1 MARMVFA
8 EAGRHGL
15 ECCTAEAAL
24 ALNHQ
29 AAVAM
34 IAQPIK
40 QAVLIVHTTRLQLLD
55 NHDASQATTPHA
67 APLEA
72 VLPCL
77 LR

>member
-1 MARMVFA
+1 MVFA

-34 IAQPIK
+34 IA
-40 QAVLIVHTTRLQLLD
+40 
-55 NHDASQATTPHA
+55 
-67 APLEA
+67 
-72 VLPCL
+72 
-77 LR
+77 